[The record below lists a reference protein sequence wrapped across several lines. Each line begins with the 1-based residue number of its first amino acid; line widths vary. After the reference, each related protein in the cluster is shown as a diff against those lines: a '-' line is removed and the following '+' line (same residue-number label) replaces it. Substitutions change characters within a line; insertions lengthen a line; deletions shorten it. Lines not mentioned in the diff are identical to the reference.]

1 MKNIRTYSKGE
12 TKIGT
17 NLKTETK
24 TKAMKKMSL
33 VSAILCAF
41 TLLTFNACSSGYGC
55 YYSAS
60 ENISEQPETL
70 TIAAT
75 GTPETLLSE
84 EINCIP

>member
-60 ENISEQPETL
+60 ENISEQPETC
-70 TIAAT
+70 
-75 GTPETLLSE
+75 LLYTS
-84 EINCIP
+84 PSPRDRG